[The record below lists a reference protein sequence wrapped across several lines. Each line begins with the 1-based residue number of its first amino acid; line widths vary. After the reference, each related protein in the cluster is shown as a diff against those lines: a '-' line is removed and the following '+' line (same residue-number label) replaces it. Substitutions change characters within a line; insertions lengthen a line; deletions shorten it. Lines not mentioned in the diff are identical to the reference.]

1 MITAAKR
8 LSQVLTHMG
17 IGYALAYTV
26 TGSAVFSG
34 LAVLAEPV
42 INVLLLPLHEAAW
55 AKWRSAAV
63 GRRGTW
69 LGAAAEKLS
78 QTGLHGGVAFGVMYL
93 ATGSAAMGG
102 IAALL
107 EPVCN
112 VLILP
117 LHDRLWD
124 DLERNQSI
132 KRQTKKNPTCT
143 MRDLER
149 A

>member
-8 LSQVLTHMG
+8 LSQVVTHMG
-17 IGYALAYTV
+17 IAYALAYTV

-34 LAVLAEPV
+34 LAVLAEPL
-42 INVLLLPLHEAAW
+42 INVLLLPFHEAAW
-55 AKWRSAAV
+55 AKWRDACAP
-63 GRRGTW
+63 RRAW

-78 QTGLHGGVAFGVMYL
+78 QTGLHAGIAFGVMYV

-117 LHDRLWD
+117 CHDRLWD
-124 DLERNQSI
+124 RLERS
-132 KRQTKKNPTCT
+132 RQAK
-143 MRDLER
+143 LHLS
-149 A
+149 AA

>member
-8 LSQVLTHMG
+8 ISQVATHMG
-17 IGYALAYTV
+17 IAYALAYAV

-34 LAVLAEPV
+34 LAVLIEPV
-42 INVLLLPLHEAAW
+42 INVLLLPFHEGAW
-55 AKWRSAAV
+55 ASV
-63 GRRGTW
+63 RGN
-69 LGAAAEKLS
+69 ARDAQSRVMAIAAEKLS
-78 QTGLHGGVAFGVMYL
+78 QTGLHAAVAFSVMYV

-102 IAALL
+102 IAAFL

-117 LHDRLWD
+117 LHDRLWER
-124 DLERNQSI
+124 LEQNSQAGL
-132 KRQTKKNPTCT
+132 N
-143 MRDLER
+143 LGG

>member
-8 LSQVLTHMG
+8 LSQVVTHMG
-17 IGYALAYTV
+17 IAYALAYTL

-42 INVLLLPLHEAAW
+42 INVLLLPFHEAAW
-55 AKWRSAAV
+55 AKWRDGAFGPRKA
-63 GRRGTW
+63 W
-69 LGAAAEKLS
+69 LATAAEKLS
-78 QTGLHGGVAFGVMYL
+78 QTGLHAGIAFGVMYV

-124 DLERNQSI
+124 SLACS
-132 KRQTKKNPTCT
+132 RQA
-143 MRDLER
+143 RLR
-149 A
+149 LSAA

>member
-1 MITAAKR
+1 MIVAAKR
-8 LSQVLTHMG
+8 LSQVFTHMG
-17 IGYALAYTV
+17 IAYVLAYTV

-42 INVLLLPLHEAAW
+42 INVLLLPFHEAAW
-55 AKWRSAAV
+55 AKWRRAAA
-63 GRRGTW
+63 GRRDTW
-69 LGAAAEKLS
+69 LGTAAEKLS
-78 QTGLHGGVAFGVMYL
+78 QTGMHGGVAFGVMYL

-117 LHDRLWD
+117 FHDRLWD
-124 DLERNQSI
+124 RLERS
-132 KRQTKKNPTCT
+132 RQAKLQGTSTALNTVLIPN
-143 MRDLER
+143 
-149 A
+149 AG

>member
-8 LSQVLTHMG
+8 ISQVATHVA
-17 IGYALAYTV
+17 IAYALAYVV
-26 TGSAVFSG
+26 TGSAIFSG
-34 LAVLAEPV
+34 LAVLAEP
-42 INVLLLPLHEAAW
+42 ILNVLLLPFHEAAW
-55 AKWRSAAV
+55 AAWRSRARTA
-63 GRRGTW
+63 RRGLVT
-69 LGAAAEKLS
+69 LAEKLS
-78 QTGLHGGVAFGVMYL
+78 QTGLHAGVAFSVMYV

-117 LHDRLWD
+117 IHDRLWD
-124 DLERNQSI
+124 SLEGSGQAGLGVSG
-132 KRQTKKNPTCT
+132 
-143 MRDLER
+143 

>member
-1 MITAAKR
+1 MIVAAKR

-17 IGYALAYTV
+17 IAYVLAYTV

-55 AKWRSAAV
+55 ARW
-63 GRRGTW
+63 RRGSFGLRGAW
-69 LGAAAEKLS
+69 LGTAAEKLS
-78 QTGLHGGVAFGVMYL
+78 QTGLHAGVAFGVMYL

-117 LHDRLWD
+117 FHDRLWD
-124 DLERNQSI
+124 ALERS
-132 KRQTKKNPTCT
+132 RQAKLQGMSTGLNTVLIPN
-143 MRDLER
+143 
-149 A
+149 AG